1 MLINIASLIAGLVLL
16 VFSADYFVKGASALA
31 RNLGVSPLLIGLTI
45 IGLGTSAPEMLVA
58 SIASWQGNNGLAT
71 GNAIGSNI
79 ANIGLV
85 LGLTAMVCPIIIQSS
100 LLKRELP
107 ILLTISIMSFLLV
120 IDGHLSQLDGA
131 ILVSGLILFLYWLNR
146 SANSNRQQSPDPLA
160 TEFSDE
166 IPTDLSNK
174 KAALYALGGSLVLI
188 ASSKLLVWAAIN
200 IATLFGVSDLVIGLT
215 IIAIGTSLPELAAS
229 IASVLKKEPDL
240 AVGNIIGSNAFNLLA
255 VLSLPGLINP
265 GAVDSQL
272 VTRDFP
278 IMLGFTLCLFFFSY
292 SFNGQPKITRLKG
305 FLFTLLFLTY
315 LLKVYLD
322 TSGVSFNLI

>member
-174 KAALYALGGSLVLI
+174 KAALCALGGSLVLI

-305 FLFTLLFLTY
+305 FLFTLLFFTY

>member
-174 KAALYALGGSLVLI
+174 KAALFALGGSLVLI

>member
-45 IGLGTSAPEMLVA
+45 VGLGTSAPEMLVA

-85 LGLTAMVCPIIIQSS
+85 LGLTAIVCPIIIQSS

-131 ILVSGLILFLYWLNR
+131 ILVSGLILFLYWLYR